1 MNNPNVLVSLAY
13 IKTSD
18 NPLQVFCNY
27 ILYLVLTSPNKS
39 LRIDELKSQLC
50 EHFGLKM
57 PFQML
62 NMCTR
67 VLTKS
72 KELCPLP
79 HGAGYSAG
87 KTCFNISSFENEIRR
102 LQEQEIIVLSS
113 LINFVKEKYSQNWT
127 EDNAKQ
133 YLSHFLETEGNA
145 ARLFLRQ
152 EIPDDVKKVSPSW
165 YIGRYIS
172 SSQSKKDSLEWTY
185 LEDIV
190 KGMMIYVGINQTN
203 DYQQDKNQ
211 KFKGTTFFFDTKLVL
226 RLLGYSWTAQVDST
240 RELYEL
246 ITKEYGGIICIFPQ
260 TLTEI
265 KNAMDKAGKSFQR
278 SGASAIGDS
287 EIRLYAQLNSTGASL
302 LSDAAI
308 VVEDRLKKEFN
319 ITLSQQIDWDEDN
332 RYNIAIEEIVSFICS
347 KHPAWRKGTVQYDVE
362 IINQVNILR
371 RGDYSIKFGSAK
383 KLPVFITSNAD
394 LVYTFRD
401 YVEEATSHDANSHW
415 NVHSLPV
422 ISDMM
427 ILFRLWLPHAKQ
439 YNGLPSVTLARFAYA
454 AQNPNTQYFEKLRA
468 TALSYEEQEGISLLN
483 LNETRRQKLE
493 DILIA
498 NSQGNAEELTVE
510 VMATSVGELV
520 ALENIDLQTKVSEYE
535 DRVEEQNTLLSEK
548 DSQIVALLAKPFLG
562 KNRVGQV
569 LVYLSQKWWIFAAI
583 LLLVCRY
590 FAGKIIEGVSFSSSV
605 LSWIITLAPIIIE
618 IIFVVIDKAVDRL
631 HPQDFLVKFVVYRMW
646 HRCVEKISQS
656 TPAEHKIL
664 EEQVIEKCKSENPIF
679 SKYSGYCTFKKVI

>member
-1 MNNPNVLVSLAY
+1 
-13 IKTSD
+13 
-18 NPLQVFCNY
+18 
-27 ILYLVLTSPNKS
+27 
-39 LRIDELKSQLC
+39 
-50 EHFGLKM
+50 M

-67 VLTKS
+67 VLTKR

-87 KTCFNISSFENEIRR
+87 KTSFNISSFENEIRR
-102 LQEQEIIVLSS
+102 LQEQENIVLAS

-127 EDNAKQ
+127 EDSAKQ

-152 EIPDDVKKVSPSW
+152 EIPDDVYKVSPSS

-172 SSQSKKDSLEWTY
+172 SAQVKKDSLEWTY

-203 DYQQDKNQ
+203 DYQQDKSQ

-265 KNAMDKAGKSFQR
+265 KNAMEKAGKSFQR

-371 RGDYSIKFGSAK
+371 RGNYSITFGSAN

-401 YVEEATSHDANSHW
+401 YVEEATCHDANSHW
-415 NVHSLPV
+415 NVHSLPI
-422 ISDMM
+422 ISDTM

-510 VMATSVGELV
+510 VMATSVEELV
-520 ALENIDLQTKVSEYE
+520 ALENIDLQSKVFEYE
-535 DRVEEQNTLLSEK
+535 NQVEEQNALLSEK
-548 DSQIVALLAKPFLG
+548 NSQIVALLAKPFLG
-562 KNRVGQV
+562 NSLVGQV

-583 LLLVCRY
+583 LILVCRY
-590 FAGKIIEGVSFSSSV
+590 FVSNMIEDVSFSNSV

-618 IIFVVIDKAVDRL
+618 IIFVIIDKAVDRL
-631 HPQDFLVKFVVYRMW
+631 HPQDFLVKIVVNRMW
-646 HRCVEKISQS
+646 NRCVEKISQR

-679 SKYSGYCTFKKVI
+679 SKYSEYCTFK

>member
-1 MNNPNVLVSLAY
+1 M
-13 IKTSD
+13 
-18 NPLQVFCNY
+18 
-27 ILYLVLTSPNKS
+27 
-39 LRIDELKSQLC
+39 RIDELKSQLG
-50 EHFGLKM
+50 ERFGLKM

-79 HGAGYSAG
+79 HGAGYSVG
-87 KTCFNISSFENEIRR
+87 KTSFNISSFENEIRR
-102 LQEQEIIVLSS
+102 LQEQENTVLSS
-113 LINFVKEKYSQNWT
+113 LISFVKEKYSQDWT
-127 EDNAKQ
+127 EEIAKQ

-152 EIPDDVKKVSPSW
+152 EIRDDVNKVSPSW

-172 SSQSKKDSLEWTY
+172 SVQGKKDSLEWTY

-203 DYQQDKNQ
+203 DYQQDKGQ
-211 KFKGTTFFFDTKLVL
+211 KFKGTTFFFDTKLIL

-240 RELYEL
+240 RELYDL
-246 ITKEYGGIICIFPQ
+246 ITKEYEGIICIFPQ

-265 KNAMDKAGKSFQR
+265 KNAMEKAGRSFQR
-278 SGASAIGDS
+278 SGVSAIGDD
-287 EIRLYAQLNSTGASL
+287 EIRLYAQLNPTGASL

-319 ITLSQQIDWDEDN
+319 IALSKQIDWDEDN
-332 RYNIAIEEIVSFICS
+332 RYNIEIEEIVSFVCS

-362 IINQVNILR
+362 ILNQVNILR
-371 RGDYSIKFGSAK
+371 RGDYSIRFGGAQ

-401 YVEEATSHDANSHW
+401 YVEEATSYDANSHW
-415 NVHSLPV
+415 NVHALPV
-422 ISDMM
+422 ISDTM

-439 YNGLPSVTLARFAYA
+439 YNGLPSVTLARFAFA

-493 DILIA
+493 DLLIA
-498 NSQGNAEELTVE
+498 NSQGDAEELTVE
-510 VMATSVGELV
+510 VMATSVEELI
-520 ALENIDLQTKVSEYE
+520 ALENIDLQTEVSTYKDIVKEK
-535 DRVEEQNTLLSEK
+535 NTLLSEK
-548 DSQIVALLAKPFLG
+548 DSQIVALLLKPFIC
-562 KNRVGQV
+562 NSRVWQV
-569 LVYLSQKWWIFAAI
+569 LIYLSQKWWIIAAI
-583 LLLVCRY
+583 LIFVCRY
-590 FAGKIIEGVSFSSSV
+590 VASKTIEGVSFSNSV
-605 LSWIITLAPIIIE
+605 LSWIITFAPFIIE
-618 IIFVVIDKAVDRL
+618 IIFIVIDKAVDRL
-631 HPQDFLVKFVVYRMW
+631 HPQDFLVKIVVNRMW
-646 HRCVEKISQS
+646 QRCIAKISQS
-656 TPAEHKIL
+656 IPAEHKIL
-664 EEQVIEKCKSENPIF
+664 EEQVIEKCKAENPIF
-679 SKYSGYCTFKKVI
+679 SKYSEYCTLE

>member
-1 MNNPNVLVSLAY
+1 MSNPNVLVSLAY

-27 ILYLVLTSPNKS
+27 ILYLVLTSPSKS
-39 LRIDELKSQLC
+39 LRIDELKSQLS

-62 NMCTR
+62 SMCTR

-72 KELCPLP
+72 KELHLLP

-87 KTCFNISSFENEIRR
+87 TTSFSISSFENEIRR
-102 LQEQEIIVLSS
+102 LQEQESIVLAS
-113 LINFVKEKYSQNWT
+113 LTNFVKEKYSQSWT
-127 EDNAKQ
+127 EENAKQ
-133 YLSHFLETEGNA
+133 YLSHFLESEGNA

-152 EIPDDVKKVSPSW
+152 EIPDDVNKVSPSW

-172 SSQSKKDSLEWTY
+172 SVQDKKDSLEWTY

-203 DYQQDKNQ
+203 DYQQDKSQ

-260 TLTEI
+260 TLTET
-265 KNAMDKAGKSFQR
+265 KNAMEKAGKSFQR
-278 SGASAIGDS
+278 AGANAIGDA
-287 EIRLYAQLNSTGASL
+287 EIRLYAQLNPTGASL
-302 LSDAAI
+302 LSDSAI

-319 ITLSQQIDWDEDN
+319 ITLSQQIDWDDGN
-332 RYNIAIEEIVSFICS
+332 RYNIAIEEIVSYICS
-347 KHPAWRKGTVQYDVE
+347 KHPLWRKGTVQYDVE

-371 RGDYSIKFGSAK
+371 RGDYSIKFGSSK
-383 KLPVFITSNAD
+383 KLPVFITSNSD

-401 YVEEATSHDANSHW
+401 YVEETTNLDANSHW
-415 NVHSLPV
+415 NVHALPV
-422 ISDMM
+422 ISDTM

-439 YNGLPSVTLARFAYA
+439 HSGLPSVTLARFAYA

-483 LNETRRQKLE
+483 LNETRRLKLE
-493 DILIA
+493 DLLIA
-498 NSQGNAEELTVE
+498 NSQGDAEELTVE
-510 VMATSVGELV
+510 VMAISVEELV
-520 ALENIDLQTKVSEYE
+520 SLENIDLQTKVSEFE
-535 DRVEEQNTLLSEK
+535 DKVEAQNTLLSEK
-548 DSQIVALLAKPFLG
+548 DSQIVALLAKPFVG
-562 KNRVGQV
+562 NSRVGQA
-569 LVYLSQKWWIFAAI
+569 LVYLSKTWWILAAI
-583 LLLVCRY
+583 LIFILRY
-590 FAGKIIEGVSFSSSV
+590 FASKVIEGVSFNNSV
-605 LSWIITLAPIIIE
+605 LTWIINLAPIIIE
-618 IIFVVIDKAVDRL
+618 IIFVIIDKAVDRL
-631 HPQDFLVKFVVYRMW
+631 HPQDFLVEIVVNRMW
-646 HRCVEKISQS
+646 QRCVTKITQS
-656 TPAEHKIL
+656 IPSEHKIL

-679 SKYSGYCTFKKVI
+679 SKYKQYCTFK

>member
-1 MNNPNVLVSLAY
+1 MSNPNVLVSLAY

-39 LRIDELKSQLC
+39 LRIDELKSQLG

-72 KELCPLP
+72 KELCLLP
-79 HGAGYSAG
+79 HGAGYSVG
-87 KTCFNISSFENEIRR
+87 KTSFNISSFENEIRR
-102 LQEQEIIVLSS
+102 LQEQENTVLSS
-113 LINFVKEKYSQNWT
+113 LISFVKEKYSQDWT
-127 EDNAKQ
+127 EEIAKQ

-152 EIPDDVKKVSPSW
+152 EIADDVNKVSPSW

-172 SSQSKKDSLEWTY
+172 SIQGKKNSLEWTY

-203 DYQQDKNQ
+203 DYQQDKSQ

-240 RELYEL
+240 RELYDL

-265 KNAMDKAGKSFQR
+265 KNAMEKAGRSFQR
-278 SGASAIGDS
+278 SGASAIGDA
-287 EIRLYAQLNSTGASL
+287 EIRLYAQLNPTGASL

-371 RGDYSIKFGSAK
+371 RGDYSIRFGSAK
-383 KLPVFITSNAD
+383 KFPVFITSNAD
-394 LVYTFRD
+394 LVFTFRD
-401 YVEEATSHDANSHW
+401 YVEEATNRDANSHW
-415 NVHSLPV
+415 NVHALPV
-422 ISDMM
+422 ISDTM

-439 YNGLPSVTLARFAYA
+439 HNGLPSVTLSRFAYA

-468 TALSYEEQEGISLLN
+468 TALSYEGQEGISLLN

-498 NSQGNAEELTVE
+498 NSQGDAEELTVE
-510 VMATSVGELV
+510 VMATSVEELI

-535 DRVEEQNTLLSEK
+535 DKVEEQSTLLSEK
-548 DSQIVALLAKPFLG
+548 DNQIVALLAKPFIR
-562 KNRVGQV
+562 NSWVCQV
-569 LVYLSQKWWIFAAI
+569 LIYLSQKWWIFAAI
-583 LLLVCRY
+583 LILACRY
-590 FAGKIIEGVSFSSSV
+590 LASEMIEEVSFSNSV
-605 LSWIITLAPIIIE
+605 LSWIITLAPLIIE
-618 IIFVVIDKAVDRL
+618 LIFVVIDKAVDRL
-631 HPQDFLVKFVVYRMW
+631 HPQDFLVKIVVNKMW
-646 HRCVEKISQS
+646 QRCVAKISQS
-656 TPAEHKIL
+656 IPADHKIL
-664 EEQVIEKCKSENPIF
+664 EEQVIEKCKAENPIF
-679 SKYSGYCTFKKVI
+679 SKYSEYCTFK

>member
-1 MNNPNVLVSLAY
+1 MSNPNVLVSLAY

-67 VLTKS
+67 VLIKN
-72 KELCPLP
+72 KELCLLP
-79 HGAGYSAG
+79 HGAGYSVG
-87 KTCFNISSFENEIRR
+87 KTSFNISSFENEIRR
-102 LQEQEIIVLSS
+102 LQEQENTVLSS
-113 LINFVKEKYSQNWT
+113 LVSFVKEKYSQDWT

-152 EIPDDVKKVSPSW
+152 EITDDVNKVSPSW

-172 SSQSKKDSLEWTY
+172 SVQGKKNSLEWTY

-203 DYQQDKNQ
+203 DYQQDKSQ

-240 RELYEL
+240 RELYNL

-265 KNAMDKAGKSFQR
+265 KNAMEKAGRSFQR
-278 SGASAIGDS
+278 SGASAIGDA
-287 EIRLYAQLNSTGASL
+287 EIRLYAQLNTTGASL

-319 ITLSQQIDWDEDN
+319 ISLSQQIDWDEDN

-371 RGDYSIKFGSAK
+371 RGDYSIRFGSAK

-394 LVYTFRD
+394 LVFTFRD
-401 YVEEATSHDANSHW
+401 YVEEATNHDANSHW
-415 NVHSLPV
+415 NVHALPV
-422 ISDMM
+422 ISDTM

-439 YNGLPSVTLARFAYA
+439 HNGLPSITLSRFAYA

-468 TALSYEEQEGISLLN
+468 TALSYEGQEGISLLN

-498 NSQGNAEELTVE
+498 NSQGDAEELTVE
-510 VMATSVGELV
+510 VMATSVEELI
-520 ALENIDLQTKVSEYE
+520 ALENIDLHTKVSEYE
-535 DRVEEQNTLLSEK
+535 DKVEEQSTLLSEK
-548 DSQIVALLAKPFLG
+548 DSQIVALLAKPFIG
-562 KNRVGQV
+562 NSRVAQV
-569 LVYLSQKWWIFAAI
+569 LVYLSKTWWIFAAI
-583 LLLVCRY
+583 LIFVCRY
-590 FAGKIIEGVSFSSSV
+590 VASKIIEGVSFSNSV
-605 LSWIITLAPIIIE
+605 LSWIITFAPFIIE
-618 IIFVVIDKAVDRL
+618 AIFVVIDKAVDRL
-631 HPQDFLVKFVVYRMW
+631 HPQDFLVRIVVNRMW
-646 HRCVEKISQS
+646 HRRVAKISQS
-656 TPAEHKIL
+656 IPAEHKNL
-664 EEQVIEKCKSENPIF
+664 EEQVIEKCKAENPIF
-679 SKYSGYCTFKKVI
+679 KKYSEYCTSK